1 MNFQKEM
8 QLRLYC
14 KQIGMTDEEILIM
27 FKHGHD
33 KRMAKTL
40 GFALFRLG
48 LAWGEVKSEF
58 LHNRYA
64 QAVVVV
70 FVIGLILIGIFIK
83 D

>member
-1 MNFQKEM
+1 MTNKGLLTQY
-8 QLRLYC
+8 LRE
-14 KQIGMTDEEILIM
+14 QGITDEEILIM

-64 QAVVVV
+64 QTVVVV